1 MRERTLN
8 VKSEDLKFSS
18 AISQLGNSSGPL
30 CRSPRPRDLL
40 ICTFRTTVTEKQLR
54 QDLDLLLQRVKSLDA
69 AASVLLTRKM

>member
-18 AISQLGNSSGPL
+18 AISQLRNLSGPL
-30 CRSPRPRDLL
+30 CRSPRARDLL
-40 ICTFRTTVTEKQLR
+40 ICTFRTTVAEKQLL